1 MSGIGAL
8 HAQHSMMGP
17 REVTEMRKLAAL
29 VVVGLL
35 LAPWPRG
42 IALNHET
49 KECGSYWRGD
59 EYGTTELPADW
70 QDYYPGNDGV
80 VDTEI
85 GSCTLHEGG
94 VEGCCQQLGY
104 TYVGSVGDFSW
115 SPLMM
120 IILAPFVI
128 AGLVVLLVIGFV
140 VFAVVALIW
149 VVCLLLIGGGIFL
162 WKRSRRKQPT

>member
-1 MSGIGAL
+1 
-8 HAQHSMMGP
+8 MG
-17 REVTEMRKLAAL
+17 KLGVSL
-29 VVVGLL
+29 LCVGLL

-49 KECGSYWRGD
+49 RECGSYWRGD
-59 EYGTTELPADW
+59 EYGNTTLPEGW

-80 VDTEI
+80 VDTDT
-85 GSCTLHEGG
+85 GSCTLREGG

-120 IILAPFVI
+120 IILIPFII
-128 AGLVVLLVIGFV
+128 AAVVVLLVLGLLGLAT
-140 VFAVVALIW
+140 FAL
-149 VVCLLLIGGGIFL
+149 CGGGPLLLIGGGILL
-162 WKRSRRKQPT
+162 WRRRQKRLGQADLVGEEKNIHGATEDAEE